1 MCYIMVHIEGS
12 NGKTG
17 MLLRVCTLLRKDMDG
32 KKNKEIM
39 DLRYN
44 IQLLV
49 LGGAGEHPS
58 CHEWEVGY
66 TLYSW
71 TVHHRTNADRPQL
84 TATPTANL
92 KTTRPDLGSVGGNAH
107 REKIQTRQWLQ
118 CKEEICTQ
126 NLDDMSPLCYPL
138 KALMSKQYIQI
149 THWGDIDNLFLYL
162 V

>member
-1 MCYIMVHIEGS
+1 MCHIMVHMEGS
-12 NGKTG
+12 NRKTG

-32 KKNKEIM
+32 KKKQGNHGSEVQYPT
-39 DLRYN
+39 LGP
-44 IQLLV
+44 
-49 LGGAGEHPS
+49 GGAGEHPS

-71 TVHHRTNADRPQL
+71 TVHHRTNTDRPQL

-92 KTTRPDLGSVGGNAH
+92 KTTRPDLGYVGGNAH

-149 THWGDIDNLFLYL
+149 IHWGDIDNLFLYL

>member
-1 MCYIMVHIEGS
+1 MCYIMVHMEGS
-12 NGKTG
+12 NRKTG

-71 TVHHRTNADRPQL
+71 TVHHRTNTDRPQL

-92 KTTRPDLGSVGGNAH
+92 KTTRPDLGYVGGTGRRFKLDSDSNAK
-107 REKIQTRQWLQ
+107 RRFVRKT
-118 CKEEICTQ
+118 
-126 NLDDMSPLCYPL
+126 
-138 KALMSKQYIQI
+138 LMTWAHCV
-149 THWGDIDNLFLYL
+149 THWKHWCLNNIFKLYTEAI
-162 V
+162 